1 MQFRADVE
9 GLRGIAVALVVLF
22 HAGLLGLSGGF
33 IGVDAFYVLSGFLIT
48 GLLVREVASHGTID
62 IASFYVRRARR
73 ILPAA
78 TVAIVLSLAAAT
90 LVVAPLDLPGVA
102 LDATMSALFVGN
114 LHFASRAT
122 DYLASATPS
131 PFLHFW
137 SLGVEEQFYL
147 FWPLLLLL
155 AARLRRMGPFVIGVF
170 AVSLAL
176 SLLLT
181 AFDPVWAF
189 YGLPTRAWQLGLGA
203 LVAVYGS
210 RLARLPSAPV
220 VIGGWVGLGAIA
232 ISALVIDRTTEYPG
246 LTAIAPTFGV
256 ASLIVAG
263 DRRWGPGRVLTLAP
277 LRALG
282 RISFSLYLYHWPVLT
297 LAAVALGDL
306 SEPARWLLVGGGVVI
321 GAASWRMV
329 EEPFRRAPTVTRSSR
344 RPLAFAATAV
354 CVVTVATQLVAASG
368 AAAVAQRGID
378 LTTEIA
384 SLAEPPFVR
393 EIASVAAT
401 EGTSVAATE
410 GTSVEEVALETM
422 PTTAPSTS
430 ASPPPSPARPVK
442 HALEP
447 RLVDARNDVDGL
459 NERGCG
465 LSLAGSQPPLCQLG
479 TTDARFTVALVGDS
493 HAAQWFPALDAIAR
507 ARAWLVMPF
516 TKDSCIFLDMRIESL
531 HLEREYAECTRWRQA
546 VLQAL
551 QRERPDLVLVS
562 SSRWVHP
569 VNPLDA
575 DLRRQ
580 GDAMARLLRL
590 LPGRVVVI
598 ADTPLSFYDVPA
610 CLSRPVRPPDGCS
623 TSRGYALTGHLMR
636 DKFAADLS
644 GAWLIDPAEW
654 LCGEAMCPAIIDWT
668 IVYRDDHHLT
678 ATFARSLAP
687 ALDARLAEALGAP
700 VATGR

>member
-1 MQFRADVE
+1 VQFRPEVE

-22 HAGLLGLSGGF
+22 HAELLGLSGGF

-48 GLLVREVASHGTID
+48 GLLVREMASHSTID

-78 TVAIVLSLAAAT
+78 TVAIVLSLIGAT
-90 LVVAPLDLPGVA
+90 FIVAPLDLAPVA
-102 LDATMSALFVGN
+102 LDATMSALFIGN
-114 LHFASRAT
+114 VHFASGAT
-122 DYLASATPS
+122 DYFGSATPS

-155 AARLRRMGPFVIGVF
+155 AARLRRVGPFIIGVF

-181 AFDPVWAF
+181 RSDPVWAF
-189 YGLPTRAWQLGLGA
+189 YGLPTRAWQLALGA
-203 LVAVYGS
+203 LIAVYGS

-220 VIGGWVGLGAIA
+220 AICGWMGLGALA
-232 ISALVIDRTTEYPG
+232 ISALAIDHTTEYPG
-246 LTAIAPTFGV
+246 LAAIVPTFGV

-263 DRRWGPGRVLTLAP
+263 DRRWGPGRVLTVP
-277 LRALG
+277 PFRFLG

-306 SEPARWLLVGGGVVI
+306 AEPARWLLVGVGIVI
-321 GAASWRMV
+321 GVASWRLV
-329 EEPFRRAPTVTRSSR
+329 EEPFRRAPSGARSAG
-344 RPLAFAATAV
+344 RPLALAATAV
-354 CVVTVATQLVAASG
+354 CAVVVVAQLVDLHGSAT
-368 AAAVAQRGID
+368 VAQRGSE
-378 LTTEIA
+378 LSAEVA
-384 SLAEPPFVR
+384 SLAEAPLVDQIISMP
-393 EIASVAAT
+393 
-401 EGTSVAATE
+401 ATE
-410 GTSVEEVALETM
+410 GTSVEDVTIEVP
-422 PTTAPSTS
+422 PTVAAPATT
-430 ASPPPSPARPVK
+430 SPPFRPARPAK
-442 HALEP
+442 HELQP
-447 RLVDARNDVDGL
+447 RLVDARYDGDGL
-459 NERGCG
+459 NDQGCG

-479 TTDARFTVALVGDS
+479 AREGSFTVALVGDS
-493 HAAQWFPALDAIAR
+493 HAAQWFPAIDAIAR
-507 ARAWLVMPF
+507 ARAWRVMPL

-546 VLQAL
+546 VLQIL
-551 QRERPDLVLVS
+551 QREKPDLVVVS

-590 LPGRVVVI
+590 LPGRVAVI

-610 CLSRPVRPPDGCS
+610 CLSRSVRPPDGCS
-623 TSRGYALTGHLMR
+623 TSRGYALTAHLMR
-636 DKFAADLS
+636 DKFAADIS

-654 LCGEAMCPAIIDWT
+654 LCDEARCPAIIDWT

-678 ATFARSLAP
+678 ATFVRSLAP
-687 ALDARLAEALGAP
+687 ALDAQLAEALGAP

>member
-1 MQFRADVE
+1 MALAGLVDVQFRPDVE

-48 GLLVREVASHGTID
+48 GLLVRELATRGTID

-90 LVVAPLDLPGVA
+90 LIVAPLDLPGVA
-102 LDATMSALFVGN
+102 LDATTSALFVGN
-114 LHFASRAT
+114 LHFALRAT
-122 DYLASATPS
+122 DYFASATPS

-155 AARLRRMGPFVIGVF
+155 AARLRRLGPFVLCVF

-181 AFDPVWAF
+181 ASDPVWAF
-189 YGLPTRAWQLGLGA
+189 YGLPTRAWQLALGA
-203 LVAVYGS
+203 LIAVYGP
-210 RLARLPSAPV
+210 RLASLPSAPI
-220 VIGGWVGLGAIA
+220 VIGSWMGLAAVA
-232 ISALVIDRTTEYPG
+232 ISALSIDRTTEYPG
-246 LTAIAPTFGV
+246 LAAIAPTFGV

-263 DRRWGPGRVLTLAP
+263 ARRWGPGAMLAFAP

-282 RISFSLYLYHWPVLT
+282 RISFSLYLFHWPVLT
-297 LAAVALGDL
+297 LAAVATGELA
-306 SEPARWLLVGGGVVI
+306 EQVRWVLVGLSVLI
-321 GAASWRMV
+321 GAASWRLV
-329 EEPFRRAPTVTRSSR
+329 EEPFRHARAVTRSSR

-354 CVVTVATQLVAASG
+354 CAVAVATQLVAASG

-384 SLAEPPFVR
+384 SLAEPPFVHQ
-393 EIASVAAT
+393 IASVAAT
-401 EGTSVAATE
+401 EGTSVE
-410 GTSVEEVALETM
+410 DVALETT
-422 PTTAPSTS
+422 PTAAPSTTTS
-430 ASPPPSPARPVK
+430 PLPPPTRPAK

-447 RLVDARNDVDGL
+447 RLVDARYDGDGL

-465 LSLAGSQPPLCQLG
+465 LSLAGSQPPLCRLG
-479 TTDARFTVALVGDS
+479 DTEGRFTVALVGDS

-507 ARAWLVMPF
+507 ARAWRVMPF

-546 VLQAL
+546 VLQVL
-551 QRERPDLVLVS
+551 QREKPDLVLVS

-590 LPGRVVVI
+590 LPGRVAVI

-623 TSRGYALTGHLMR
+623 TSRGYALTAHLMR
-636 DKFAADLS
+636 DKFAADIS

-700 VATGR
+700 VATAP